1 MDSTVK
7 TPHSDTRPKF
17 KYKITGIDFV
27 NSVVTIKFWCE
38 GMTSYNGF
46 VENMS
51 FSINTIQDMTEKE
64 FDLQV
69 YNYVKD
75 NFEKLLIIHEN
86 YKSGKYDVLEK
97 VARTERSLDVM

>member
-1 MDSTVK
+1 
-7 TPHSDTRPKF
+7 
-17 KYKITGIDFV
+17 
-27 NSVVTIKFWCE
+27 
-38 GMTSYNGF
+38 
-46 VENMS
+46 
-51 FSINTIQDMTEKE
+51 MTEKE

-97 VARTERSLDVM
+97 VARNERSLDVM